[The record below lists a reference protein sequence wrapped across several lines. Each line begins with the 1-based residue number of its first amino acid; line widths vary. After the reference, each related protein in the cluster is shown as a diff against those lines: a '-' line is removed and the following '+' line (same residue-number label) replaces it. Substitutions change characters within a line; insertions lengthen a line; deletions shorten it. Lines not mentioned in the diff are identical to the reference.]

1 MKRNFCLSLHA
12 SFPFHCFFL
21 GEKTMKL
28 NNDAVAK
35 RCCCKAMLLQ
45 SDVVVKRCC
54 CKAMLLN
61 NGAIR

>member
-1 MKRNFCLSLHA
+1 MKRNSCLSLHA

-28 NNDAVAK
+28 NNDAVVK

-45 SDVVVKRCC
+45 SDAVE
-54 CKAMLLN
+54 
-61 NGAIR
+61 

>member
-1 MKRNFCLSLHA
+1 MRHEEKLLFISSCLISFSL
-12 SFPFHCFFL
+12 FFLL

-28 NNDAVAK
+28 NNDAVVK

-54 CKAMLLN
+54 KAMLL
-61 NGAIR
+61 